1 MIEFRKKLK
10 NFGSLEALV
19 LSSLAY
25 VVIMLIWTAS
35 TRSAVVQKANDIKA
49 NHKLVVEFINNQ
61 INKCSSNEK
70 GTTSW
75 GDNCNSAWISSKIVE
90 HILNNIKLN
99 NLAKVLPII
108 GSDVTNSHPAILGL
122 CEVEN
127 KQVLI
132 DLVSTEKMKDLNY
145 GIIHFDSKDWRGIDV
160 ALLFDTTKFIPRK
173 AKAYPLEVEYKG
185 KPSFSRDVLVVFGF
199 LEKEPINFIV
209 NHWPSRG
216 GGQPSIAQ
224 RFKAGEL
231 NRRIIDSILSINP
244 KSKIQIPKS

>member
-75 GDNCNSAWISSKIVE
+75 GDNCNSAWVSSKIVE
-90 HILNNIKLN
+90 HIINNIKLN
-99 NLAKVLPII
+99 NPYNIDKP
-108 GSDVTNSHPAILGL
+108 
-122 CEVEN
+122 
-127 KQVLI
+127 LI
-132 DLVSTEKMKDLNY
+132 QTSQDPRIQAEGKAGQSTEK
-145 GIIHFDSKDWRGIDV
+145 GIIFVSSADFLSEAGSEWIVGTCIKSPCV
-160 ALLFDTTKFIPRK
+160 AAGNNELI
-173 AKAYPLEVEYKG
+173 
-185 KPSFSRDVLVVFGF
+185 
-199 LEKEPINFIV
+199 
-209 NHWPSRG
+209 
-216 GGQPSIAQ
+216 SIY
-224 RFKAGEL
+224 R
-231 NRRIIDSILSINP
+231 
-244 KSKIQIPKS
+244 